1 MRYLGDGEI
10 VGNTRGTRDVK
21 WMELVRAF
29 VEQSSARV
37 DLTELGEAVKVLES
51 VGGFMVVG
59 R

>member
-1 MRYLGDGEI
+1 LGDGEI